1 MGSTIEAIKTKDA
14 LQNLEQES
22 IKKRDYDGYTF
33 WLTKSAEQGFSVAL
47 FYLATCY
54 EKAAE
59 RNLSEAQYKLAI
71 AIMRVMEY
79 KIL

>member
-1 MGSTIEAIKTKDA
+1 MLCRIQSRRA
-14 LQNLEQES
+14 L
-22 IKKRDYDGYTF
+22 KKRDYDGYAF
-33 WLTKSAEQGFSVAL
+33 LLTKSAEQGFSVAL

-59 RNLSEAQYKLAI
+59 LNLSEAQYKLAI